1 MKRVFKTENE
11 NERVKMRETRKKKK
25 IRKFERM
32 MRELRR
38 ERNVEMNE

>member
-1 MKRVFKTENE
+1 MKRVFKAENE
-11 NERVKMRETRKKKK
+11 NEGMKMREARKKKK

>member
-1 MKRVFKTENE
+1 MKRVFKAENE
-11 NERVKMRETRKKKK
+11 NEGMKMRETRKKKK
-25 IRKFERM
+25 IRKFERV